1 MVGNLNHIQVSK
13 KKFQNCNGKLNTA
26 GWVNNW
32 KPLGMYME
40 YQEEVGFGFA
50 KKLKQETANV
60 VSWHCVTL
68 CDS

>member
-13 KKFQNCNGKLNTA
+13 KKFLNCNGKLNTS

-32 KPLGMYME
+32 KPLWMYME

-50 KKLKQETANV
+50 KKLKHETANV